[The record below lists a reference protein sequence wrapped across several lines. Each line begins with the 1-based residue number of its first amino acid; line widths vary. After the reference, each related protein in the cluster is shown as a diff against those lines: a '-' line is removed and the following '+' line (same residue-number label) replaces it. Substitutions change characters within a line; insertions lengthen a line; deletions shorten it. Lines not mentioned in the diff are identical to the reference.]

1 MSSEILSG
9 TGAAAGIALINSVGN
24 LGGFLGPYLV
34 GLVRKQTDSFALA
47 LLALAIWPLIGAA
60 VTAVTRLSTARS
72 KEPGR

>member
-34 GLVRKQTDSFALA
+34 GLVRKETDSFAYA
-47 LLALAIWPLIGAA
+47 LLALAIWPFIGGV
-60 VTAVTRLSTARS
+60 VTLLTRSRQRS
-72 KEPGR
+72 